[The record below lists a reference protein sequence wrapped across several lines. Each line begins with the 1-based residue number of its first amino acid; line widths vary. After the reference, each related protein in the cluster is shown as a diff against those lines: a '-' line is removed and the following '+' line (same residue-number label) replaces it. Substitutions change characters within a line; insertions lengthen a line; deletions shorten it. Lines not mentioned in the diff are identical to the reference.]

1 MEVSSKLPIL
11 ICGVYIPPSSS
22 LSYYSEI
29 FHYLDSFAPLP
40 RSVIVGDF
48 NLPDISWS
56 TLNSLTPQ
64 SSALCDLVFRHNLIQ
79 LVDFPTHSKGSTL
92 DLVLTGSDDLILN
105 LHKVSSFSLS
115 SDHSLVSFDVST
127 MFTQHTNR
135 TCNQSVFYFK
145 RTDFDS
151 LSSFLQDVD
160 FAPLFLSSN
169 VEFAWSFLKETI
181 LYAICISL
189 FTPQNR
195 VKSHSQPVWFHHDI
209 RHQLNKIHSLGKLCK
224 RSPMTNNRGHLS
236 ATEYQFQCDIRK
248 AKANYEDHLVSNFAF
263 SNDSKIYQYI
273 RNLSGKDKL
282 PKVMFWNSFSAVT
295 AVEKANLFNEFF
307 ILSLVLV
314 QTLHPSILPQ
324 FQIVLSALL
333 VLL

>member
-1 MEVSSKLPIL
+1 MSPFILNGEILPSGFTVYRCDRGSRGGGVLLAVNNSLPSRQLPTPSLLELLTVEVSSKPPIL
-11 ICGVYIPPSSS
+11 ICVVYIPPSSS

-79 LVDFPTHSKGSTL
+79 LIDFPTHSKGSTL
-92 DLVLTGSDDLILN
+92 YLVLTGSDDLILN
-105 LHKVSSFSLS
+105 LHKVSSLFLS

-127 MFTQHTNR
+127 MFTQHTSR
-135 TCNQSVFYFK
+135 TCNQSVFDFK

-181 LYAICISL
+181 LYAISL

-195 VKSHSQPVWFHHDI
+195 VKSHSQPVWFHHDV
-209 RHQLNKIHSLGKLCK
+209 RHQLNKIHSLRKLCK
-224 RSPMTNNRGHLS
+224 RSPTTNNRGHLS
-236 ATEYQFQCDIRK
+236 ATEYQLQGR
-248 AKANYEDHLVSNFAF
+248 L
-263 SNDSKIYQYI
+263 
-273 RNLSGKDKL
+273 KL
-282 PKVMFWNSFSAVT
+282 TTKT
-295 AVEKANLFNEFF
+295 
-307 ILSLVLV
+307 
-314 QTLHPSILPQ
+314 T
-324 FQIVLSALL
+324 
-333 VLL
+333 